1 MATLVYPYPMKLN
14 RVKIL
19 LELER
24 LGWTQTELANRMGS
38 SRQLVNRHLLSDESV
53 GITLR
58 TIDKMADAMGLDPKD
73 LIK

>member
-1 MATLVYPYPMKLN
+1 MKLN
-14 RVKIL
+14 KTKIL

-24 LGWTQTELANRMGS
+24 LGWTQTELAKRMGS

-53 GITLR
+53 GITLK